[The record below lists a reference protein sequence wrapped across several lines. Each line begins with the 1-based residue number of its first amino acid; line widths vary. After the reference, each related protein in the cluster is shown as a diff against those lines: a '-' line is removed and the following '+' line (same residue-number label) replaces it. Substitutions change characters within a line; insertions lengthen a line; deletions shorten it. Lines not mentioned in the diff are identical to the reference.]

1 MRENLRKT
9 VCLLLLFM
17 LAVSVVFLAVSCK
30 KADKAAEKQCEAE
43 ERGHKPYGTSVRHGQ
58 FYAQHDAEEVKYKRC
73 KRIDIFT
80 HNGYNDITD
89 D

>member
-30 KADKAAEKQCEAE
+30 KADKAEKEEA
-43 ERGHKPYGTSVRHGQ
+43 KVDYGPSIPPEKTAKVTWAGCRRS
-58 FYAQHDAEEVKYKRC
+58 D
-73 KRIDIFT
+73 
-80 HNGYNDITD
+80 
-89 D
+89 